1 MTDIDSFKKELDS
14 AFPTK
19 TPQQE
24 RVMAE
29 MDVEA
34 KKQEYA
40 NQLKMPSAPSSGG
53 FLDTT
58 KIKPEAGLKLQ
69 TPNFNVDEI
78 FSKTNSGEY
87 IAKFD
92 TYTPGI
98 DNYDK
103 FSREQSTGDKWL
115 NGATQFTQTVVN
127 SIAGLGNL
135 VYGTGAMIKEGELSS
150 FYDNEY
156 MNWLDDVSE
165 KRRLNNPI
173 YKTYEEQEMGFG
185 ESMGT
190 ASFWADDF
198 LQGASFTAGMIASE
212 LVLRAATGG
221 LVGGVGLSRAGLSAT
236 TQGASKLNTLKNAM
250 GLARTAAVKPIT
262 TAMSN
267 VLPKLS
273 GVTFGANVGK
283 IANIVRTGVTSAG
296 YEAGFEARHFMRE
309 MRANFEE
316 DFIEANGV
324 APTEEDRAEFESALK
339 SKANGLFAFNVA
351 VVGASNIA
359 QFGSALGLKLP
370 KIKGLSSNP
379 DSWINRKV
387 FGVGVSD
394 GAIATATM
402 GNKLARVG
410 YTFGKNAFLE
420 GFVEEGLQGV
430 GSKTA
435 EKMLKDSYSLNNANQ
450 TMGYANSFYQS
461 MSEQYGTEE
470 GLKEVYLGMLIGA
483 LTGSATNLVTARSL
497 ADKNFKALDQRAK
510 GIESQLL
517 KGGSY
522 SADNITT
529 RLLSANRTVANKR
542 DEQKAIQEGDIS
554 GVQTA
559 RHSEMFN
566 QTLRGIE
573 LNYLDQIK
581 EQTLQQLD
589 ILSDAEVAEMA
600 GVEVSDASRVREE
613 LKQEYK
619 NETKVIED
627 TINASKELIAGSLNK
642 GEYNFAIEEF
652 QKRGYS
658 KEMANATVADM
669 LQKSLAYEMYIGKV
683 AYEQADNFLNTF
695 LNEVQSSIGSTR
707 VKKSFGINDTLN
719 RSGKAARRNFNKT
732 KKELQQTVSE
742 LEQLEKDY
750 RRVENV
756 ISQTTAE
763 TGNRQQLVGQLN
775 DLVTKREELN
785 KRKQE
790 LEANA
795 NALLSSAKLET
806 PFGATVD
813 ATEITAEEILSFEE
827 DVAKTL
833 EDLRKV
839 SPEKAE
845 RLGGMLYEYQKSV
858 NAYKT
863 LDKRVKQ
870 LTDPNVGLRT
880 KKGLLPSL
888 FGRKTPNEQTA
899 EMIRGLINT
908 HYQLDRNTQEGV
920 EQAVAKAAEE
930 QLVEVGVDK
939 KEILDYLKDQPYLFE
954 QYNESTENIIPTE
967 AEIEEYY
974 DFAQRNIA
982 GEEPLTDE
990 EKARFEELNTK
1001 LANWYLTESTPLADV
1016 LKQQALRETKV
1027 EETVE
1032 EDLTD
1037 EDVDGMLEKDKKA
1050 GRPFNFLQTVQDVYL
1065 QFYKDSNTYYFSHLS
1080 PRGFLE
1086 FIGATTDLKVQ
1097 RKDSKKVETFSL
1109 DDELKTGDRV
1119 FFGNN
1124 MSFTLEDGA
1133 RIKIVTSKENFNSFG
1148 FKTRMTASGYS
1159 VVYDGDKVMKSD
1171 YADIDT
1177 YSPQEIMSLS
1187 NGDEIFAFIDMED
1200 SYNQSL
1206 TEEEFENNVKISF
1219 RDAQG
1224 NKIADLKAL
1233 HLSEAED
1240 TSIPEKFLEARAK
1253 AKELAW
1259 GKTGSIELGN
1269 ATVETVF
1276 LGAPNVVL
1284 ENGVEKWQPVDE
1296 NLIEDSG
1303 MWDGGKLTTK
1313 NGTKGVRTDLLKEI
1327 NKKVPIVVVKVGNT
1341 LIAYPVRGGKVAS
1354 NMAETFTEK
1363 GAKLALKINET
1374 LIQNGKK
1381 PAQIYYNS
1389 ETDQNMYSEDGT
1401 PTQELQ
1407 DALDRVNNIPTES
1420 TNIAEAEINIDLN
1433 GVPFLAPKMAINLDS
1448 FQTVNVAP
1456 VGQTTSQSN
1465 ITSETKVE
1473 DVLTQEQ
1480 KDNLEKAK
1488 KGEKASPAKTIFNS
1502 VQDLLKH
1509 SKSLLGKTFNV
1520 KGLNVQFVDYK
1531 GEVLTGAG
1539 QRVFVKVLINGVPV
1553 TFYSSTGSGKKAL
1566 QEGVFYPTLGIE
1578 ADERFNG
1585 TWINKI
1591 DGVEMASYYDSASL
1605 AAVGA
1610 FIDSQFGNTN
1620 SFAGSINQNT
1630 TDLQNPNK
1638 EALTKEKALEIRREY
1653 NSEYLN
1659 SGRETFSNNQ
1669 AKEVTQ
1675 AFKDLVNEIR
1685 GKVNNTQPA
1694 QKPKSR
1700 LDLQDDYFTLDFK
1713 TYAYFRDTNGDIY
1726 TKEVG
1731 EIARAKTMSN
1741 MVKTLPKAEQERVKQ
1756 AWTKQPPSYFES
1768 ENFEKVVPNV
1778 GTSSRT
1784 KQGKKN
1790 KDKEC

>member
-1 MTDIDSFKKELDS
+1 MTDIDSLKKELDL

-24 RVMAE
+24 KVFAE
-29 MDVEA
+29 MDVES

-40 NQLKMPSAPSSGG
+40 NKLKMPSAPSSGG

-58 KIKPEAGLKLQ
+58 KIKSEPGLRLE

-103 FSREQSTGDKWL
+103 FSREQTTGDKWL

-150 FYDNEY
+150 FYDNDY

-212 LVLRAATGG
+212 LVLRTATGG
-221 LVGGVGLSRAGLSAT
+221 LVGGVGFARAGLSAT
-236 TQGASKLNTLKNAM
+236 TQGASKMNTFKNAM

-273 GVTFGANVGK
+273 GVTMGSNVGK

-316 DFIEANGV
+316 DFIEANG
-324 APTEEDRAEFESALK
+324 APPTEEDRAEFESALK

-359 QFGSALGLKLP
+359 QFGSALGIKLP

-394 GAIATATM
+394 GAIATATR

-410 YTFGKNAFLE
+410 YTFGKNAVME
-420 GFVEEGLQGV
+420 GLVEEGLQGV

-450 TMGYANSFYQS
+450 TMGYANSFIQS

-483 LTGSATNLVTARSL
+483 MTGSATNLVTARTL
-497 ADKNFKALDQRAK
+497 ADGNFKALDQRAK
-510 GIESQLL
+510 GIEKQLL

-522 SADNITT
+522 SADNITA

-589 ILSDAEVAEMA
+589 MLSDTEIAEMA
-600 GVEVSDASRVREE
+600 GVEIADASRVREE

-627 TINASKELIAGSLNK
+627 TVNASKELIAGSINK
-642 GEYNFAIEEF
+642 GEYNFAIEEL

-658 KEMANATVADM
+658 KEMANSTVADM
-669 LQKSLAYEMYIGKV
+669 LQKALAYEMYIGKV

-732 KKELQQTVSE
+732 KKELQQAVSE

-750 RRVENV
+750 RRVENI

-813 ATEITAEEILSFEE
+813 ATEVTAEEILSFEE

-833 EDLRKV
+833 EDIRKV

-880 KKGLLPSL
+880 KKGLIPSL

-930 QLVEVGVDK
+930 QLVEAGIDK
-939 KEILDYLKDQPYLFE
+939 REILDYLKDQPYLFE

-1065 QFYKDSNTYYFSHLS
+1065 QFYKDTNKYIFSHLS

-1086 FIGATTDLKVQ
+1086 FIGQTEGLKVS
-1097 RKDSKKVETFSL
+1097 RVNSKTIENITLEEISET
-1109 DDELKTGDRV
+1109 LKTGDVV

-1233 HLSEAED
+1233 HLSEAGD
-1240 TSIPEKFLEARAK
+1240 TSEIPVKFLEARAK

-1284 ENGVEKWQPVDE
+1284 ENGVEKWTEIDE

-1327 NKKVPIVVVKVGNT
+1327 KKKVPVVIVKVGNT

-1407 DALDRVNNIPTES
+1407 DALDRVNSITTES

-1456 VGQTTSQSN
+1456 
-1465 ITSETKVE
+1465 I
-1473 DVLTQEQ
+1473 
-1480 KDNLEKAK
+1480 
-1488 KGEKASPAKTIFNS
+1488 
-1502 VQDLLKH
+1502 
-1509 SKSLLGKTFNV
+1509 
-1520 KGLNVQFVDYK
+1520 
-1531 GEVLTGAG
+1531 
-1539 QRVFVKVLINGVPV
+1539 
-1553 TFYSSTGSGKKAL
+1553 
-1566 QEGVFYPTLGIE
+1566 
-1578 ADERFNG
+1578 
-1585 TWINKI
+1585 
-1591 DGVEMASYYDSASL
+1591 
-1605 AAVGA
+1605 
-1610 FIDSQFGNTN
+1610 
-1620 SFAGSINQNT
+1620 
-1630 TDLQNPNK
+1630 
-1638 EALTKEKALEIRREY
+1638 
-1653 NSEYLN
+1653 
-1659 SGRETFSNNQ
+1659 
-1669 AKEVTQ
+1669 
-1675 AFKDLVNEIR
+1675 VN
-1685 GKVNNTQPA
+1685 QPA

-1700 LDLQDDYFTLDFK
+1700 LNLQDDYFTLDFK
-1713 TYAYFRDTNGDIY
+1713 PFAYFTDENGDIY

-1731 EIARAKTMSN
+1731 EVARAKTMSN
-1741 MVKTLPKAEQERVKQ
+1741 MVKTLPKAEQEKVK
-1756 AWTKQPPSYFES
+1756 ASWTKQPSNYFD
-1768 ENFEKVVPNV
+1768 NFEKVVPNV
-1778 GTSSRT
+1778 GTSLRT

-1790 KDKEC
+1790 KDKEY

>member
-1 MTDIDSFKKELDS
+1 MTDIDILKKQLDS
-14 AFPTK
+14 AFPIK

-24 RVMAE
+24 KVMVE

-34 KKQEYA
+34 KKQQYA
-40 NQLKMPSAPSSGG
+40 SQLKLPSAPTTGG

-58 KIKPEAGLKLQ
+58 KIQPETGLKLE

-78 FSKTNSGEY
+78 FSQTNSGEY
-87 IAKFD
+87 LAKFP

-103 FSREQSTGDKWL
+103 FSREQTTSDKWL
-115 NGATQFTQTVVN
+115 NGATQFSQTVVN
-127 SIAGLGNL
+127 SVAGLGNL
-135 VYGTGAMIKEGELSS
+135 VYGTGSMIKEGEFSA
-150 FYDNEY
+150 FYDNDY

-165 KRRLNNPI
+165 KRRINNPI
-173 YKTYEEQEMGFG
+173 YKTYEEQDMDFG

-198 LQGASFTAGMIASE
+198 LQGSAFTAGMIASE
-212 LVLRAATGG
+212 IVLRGLTGG
-221 LVGGVGLSRAGLSAT
+221 VVGGVGLSRAGLSAT
-236 TQGASKLNTLKNAM
+236 TQGVSKLNTLKNTM
-250 GLARTAAVKPIT
+250 GLARTATIKPIT

-273 GVTFGANVGK
+273 GATIGANIGK
-283 IANIVRTGVTSAG
+283 LANIVRTGVTSAG

-309 MRANFEE
+309 MRNNFEE
-316 DFIEANGV
+316 DFIQTNGKQ
-324 APTEEDRAEFESALK
+324 PTEEDKVEFESALK

-351 VVGASNIA
+351 VVGASNVA

-387 FGVGVSD
+387 FGAGVKD
-394 GAIATATM
+394 GVISTATK
-402 GNKLARVG
+402 GNKLTRIG

-420 GFVEEGLQGV
+420 GVVEEGLQGV

-450 TMGYANSFYQS
+450 TMGYVNSFYKS

-470 GLKEVYLGMLIGA
+470 GLREVYLGMLIGA
-483 LTGSATNLVTARSL
+483 VTGSATNLVTAKSL
-497 ADKNFKALDQRAK
+497 ADGNFKILDQRAK
-510 GIESQLL
+510 GIEQELL

-559 RHSEMFN
+559 RNSEIFN

-589 ILSDAEVAEMA
+589 ILSDVEIADIAD
-600 GVEVSDASRVREE
+600 VEVSEASRIRQE
-613 LKQEYK
+613 LKKEYK
-619 NETKVIED
+619 NETKIIED
-627 TINASKELIAGSLNK
+627 TINASKELITGSLNK
-642 GEYNFAIEEF
+642 GEYNFAIEELER
-652 QKRGYS
+652 KGYNR
-658 KEMANATVADM
+658 EMANTTVADM
-669 LQKSLAYEMYIGKV
+669 LQKSLAYEMYMGKV
-683 AYEQADNFLNTF
+683 AYEQADDFLNTF
-695 LNEVQSSIGSTR
+695 LNEIQSSIGSSR
-707 VKKSFGINDTLN
+707 VNKSFGINDTLN
-719 RSGKAARRNFNKT
+719 RSTKAIRRSFNKI
-732 KKELQQTVSE
+732 KNELKQTVIE

-750 RRVENV
+750 RRVEN
-756 ISQTTAE
+756 IIAQTTAE

-775 DLVTKREELN
+775 DLVNKRDELNRNKEEL
-785 KRKQE
+785 E
-790 LEANA
+790 LNV
-795 NALLSSAKLET
+795 NVLISSAKLET

-813 ATEITAEEILSFEE
+813 ALEITTDEILNFEE
-827 DVAKTL
+827 NIAKTL
-833 EDLRKV
+833 EDLRKS

-845 RLGGMLYEYQKSV
+845 RLGTMLYEYQKSV

-870 LTDPNVGLRT
+870 LTDPNVGIRT

-908 HYQLDRNTQEGV
+908 HYQLDRNIQEGI
-920 EQAVAKAAEE
+920 EQAVVKTTE
-930 QLVEVGVDK
+930 QQQIEVEIDK
-939 KEILDYLKDQPYLFE
+939 KEIIDYLKEQPYLFE
-954 QYNESTENIIPTE
+954 QYDESLENIVPTE

-982 GEEPLTDE
+982 GEEPLTEE
-990 EKARFEELNTK
+990 EKVRFEELNTK

-1016 LKQQALRETKV
+1016 LKQQALRETEI
-1027 EETVE
+1027 EETIE

-1037 EDVDGMLEKDKKA
+1037 EDIDGMLEKDRKS
-1050 GRPFNFLQTVQDVYL
+1050 GRPFNFLQTIQDVYL

-1086 FIGATTDLKVQ
+1086 FIGAREGLKVQ
-1097 RKDSKKVETFSL
+1097 RKDSKKIDSFSL

-1133 RIKIVTSKENFNSFG
+1133 RIKIITSKENFNSFG

-1171 YADIDT
+1171 YADINT
-1177 YSPQEIMSLS
+1177 YSPQEIMSLE
-1187 NGDEIFAFIDMED
+1187 NGDEIFAFVDMED
-1200 SYNQSL
+1200 NYNQSL

-1233 HLSEAED
+1233 YSSEEEVP
-1240 TSIPEKFLEARAK
+1240 TKFLEVRAK
-1253 AKELAW
+1253 AKELAL

-1269 ATVETVF
+1269 VIVETIF
-1276 LGAPNVVL
+1276 LGAPNIVL
-1284 ENGVEKWQPVDE
+1284 ENGVEKWQTIDE
-1296 NLIEDSG
+1296 SLIEDSG
-1303 MWDGGKLTTK
+1303 MWSGSKLTTK
-1313 NGTKGVRTDLLKEI
+1313 NGTKGIRTDLLKEI
-1327 NKKVPIVVVKVGNT
+1327 NKKVPVVIVKVGKT

-1363 GAKLALKINET
+1363 GTKLALKINET

-1381 PAQIYYNS
+1381 PVQVYYNS
-1389 ETDQNMYSEDGT
+1389 ETDQNMYSEDGA

-1407 DALDRVNNIPTES
+1407 DALNKINSITTDSTE
-1420 TNIAEAEINIDLN
+1420 IADAEINIDLN
-1433 GVPFLAPKMAINLDS
+1433 GIPFLAPKMAINLDS
-1448 FQTVNVAP
+1448 FQTINVQP
-1456 VGQTTSQSN
+1456 VLKQT
-1465 ITSETKVE
+1465 V
-1473 DVLTQEQ
+1473 
-1480 KDNLEKAK
+1480 EKAK
-1488 KGEKASPAKTIFNS
+1488 
-1502 VQDLLKH
+1502 
-1509 SKSLLGKTFNV
+1509 
-1520 KGLNVQFVDYK
+1520 
-1531 GEVLTGAG
+1531 
-1539 QRVFVKVLINGVPV
+1539 
-1553 TFYSSTGSGKKAL
+1553 
-1566 QEGVFYPTLGIE
+1566 
-1578 ADERFNG
+1578 
-1585 TWINKI
+1585 
-1591 DGVEMASYYDSASL
+1591 
-1605 AAVGA
+1605 
-1610 FIDSQFGNTN
+1610 
-1620 SFAGSINQNT
+1620 
-1630 TDLQNPNK
+1630 
-1638 EALTKEKALEIRREY
+1638 
-1653 NSEYLN
+1653 
-1659 SGRETFSNNQ
+1659 
-1669 AKEVTQ
+1669 
-1675 AFKDLVNEIR
+1675 
-1685 GKVNNTQPA
+1685 
-1694 QKPKSR
+1694 SR
-1700 LDLQDDYFTLDFK
+1700 LNLQDDYFTLDFK
-1713 TYAYFRDTNGDIY
+1713 PFAYFTDENGDVY

-1731 EIARAKTMSN
+1731 EINRAKTMSN
-1741 MVKTLPKAEQERVKQ
+1741 MVKNLPKVEQKKIKDS
-1756 AWTKQPPSYFES
+1756 WTKQPSNYFN
-1768 ENFEKVVPNV
+1768 NFDKVVPNV
-1778 GTSSRT
+1778 GTKLRI
-1784 KQGKKN
+1784 KQGKENSK
-1790 KDKEC
+1790 KDCK

>member
-1 MTDIDSFKKELDS
+1 MTDIDSLKKELDL

-24 RVMAE
+24 KVFAE
-29 MDVEA
+29 MDVES

-40 NQLKMPSAPSSGG
+40 NKLKMPSAPSSGG

-58 KIKPEAGLKLQ
+58 QIKPEAGLRLE

-103 FSREQSTGDKWL
+103 FSREQTTGDKWL

-150 FYDNEY
+150 FYDNDY

-212 LVLRAATGG
+212 LVLRGLTGG
-221 LVGGVGLSRAGLSAT
+221 IVGGVGLSRAGLSAT
-236 TQGASKLNTLKNAM
+236 TQGASKMNTFKNAM

-273 GVTFGANVGK
+273 GVTFGSNVGK

-316 DFIEANGV
+316 DFIETNGV
-324 APTEEDRAEFESALK
+324 PPTEEDKAEFESALK

-370 KIKGLSSNP
+370 KVKGFSSNP

-387 FGVGVSD
+387 FGVGVQD
-394 GAIATATM
+394 GAIATATT
-402 GNKLARVG
+402 GNKLARIG
-410 YTFGKNAFLE
+410 YTFGKNAVME
-420 GFVEEGLQGV
+420 GLVEEGLQGV

-450 TMGYANSFYQS
+450 TMGYANAFYKS

-470 GLKEVYLGMLIGA
+470 GLREVYLGMLIGA
-483 LTGSATNLVTARSL
+483 MTGSATNLVTARSL
-497 ADKNFKALDQRAK
+497 ADGNFKMLDERAK
-510 GIESQLL
+510 GIEKQLL

-522 SADNITT
+522 SAENIAT
-529 RLLSANRTVANKR
+529 RLFSANRTVANKR

-589 ILSDAEVAEMA
+589 MLSDVEVAEMA
-600 GVEVSDASRVREE
+600 GVEVSEASRVREE

-627 TINASKELIAGSLNK
+627 TVNASKELIAGSINK

-669 LQKSLAYEMYIGKV
+669 LQKALAYEMYIGKV

-707 VKKSFGINDTLN
+707 VKRSFGINDTLN

-750 RRVENV
+750 RRVENI

-775 DLVTKREELN
+775 DLVNKREELN

-813 ATEITAEEILSFEE
+813 ATEITADEILSFEQ

-920 EQAVAKAAEE
+920 EQAVAKVAEE
-930 QLVEVGVDK
+930 QLVEAGVDK
-939 KEILDYLKDQPYLFE
+939 REILDYLKDQPYLFE

-990 EKARFEELNTK
+990 EKVRFEELNTK

-1086 FIGATTDLKVQ
+1086 FIGATEGLKIQ

-1233 HLSEAED
+1233 HLAEAQD
-1240 TSIPEKFLEARAK
+1240 TSEIPTKFLEARAK

-1269 ATVETVF
+1269 VTVETVF

-1296 NLIEDSG
+1296 SLIEDSG
-1303 MWDGGKLTTK
+1303 MWDGSKLTTK
-1313 NGTKGVRTDLLKEI
+1313 NGTKGIRTDLLKDI
-1327 NKKVPIVVVKVGNT
+1327 NKKVPVVIVKVGNT

-1374 LIQNGKK
+1374 LVQNGKK

-1407 DALDRVNNIPTES
+1407 DALDRVNSITTES

-1433 GVPFLAPKMAINLDS
+1433 SIPFLAPKMSINLDS
-1448 FQTVNVAP
+1448 FQTVNVEP
-1456 VGQTTSQSN
+1456 VV
-1465 ITSETKVE
+1465 IKP
-1473 DVLTQEQ
+1473 TQ
-1480 KDNLEKAK
+1480 KAK
-1488 KGEKASPAKTIFNS
+1488 
-1502 VQDLLKH
+1502 
-1509 SKSLLGKTFNV
+1509 
-1520 KGLNVQFVDYK
+1520 
-1531 GEVLTGAG
+1531 
-1539 QRVFVKVLINGVPV
+1539 R
-1553 TFYSSTGSGKKAL
+1553 
-1566 QEGVFYPTLGIE
+1566 
-1578 ADERFNG
+1578 
-1585 TWINKI
+1585 
-1591 DGVEMASYYDSASL
+1591 
-1605 AAVGA
+1605 
-1610 FIDSQFGNTN
+1610 
-1620 SFAGSINQNT
+1620 
-1630 TDLQNPNK
+1630 
-1638 EALTKEKALEIRREY
+1638 
-1653 NSEYLN
+1653 
-1659 SGRETFSNNQ
+1659 
-1669 AKEVTQ
+1669 
-1675 AFKDLVNEIR
+1675 
-1685 GKVNNTQPA
+1685 
-1694 QKPKSR
+1694 R
-1700 LDLQDDYFTLDFK
+1700 LDLQGDYFTLDFK
-1713 TYAYFRDTNGDIY
+1713 VYAYFRDDSGDIY

-1731 EIARAKTMSN
+1731 EINRAKTMSN
-1741 MVKTLPKAEQERVKQ
+1741 MAKTLPKSEQEKVKQ
-1756 AWTKQPPSYFES
+1756 AWTKQPSNYFEN
-1768 ENFEKVVPNV
+1768 EDFEKVVPDV
-1778 GTSSRT
+1778 STTSRT

>member
-1 MTDIDSFKKELDS
+1 MTDLDSFKKQLDS

-24 RVMAE
+24 RAMAE
-29 MDVEA
+29 INIESQ
-34 KKQEYA
+34 KQYYSSKLSNPMSA
-40 NQLKMPSAPSSGG
+40 NTTGG

-58 KIKPEAGLKLQ
+58 SFQAEGGLELTQK
-69 TPNFNVDEI
+69 NFNVDEI

-98 DNYDK
+98 DNYDRA
-103 FSREQSTGDKWL
+103 SREQTTTDKWL
-115 NGATQFTQTVVN
+115 NGVTQFTQTVVN
-127 SIAGLGNL
+127 SVAGLGNL

-150 FYDNEY
+150 FYDNDY

-236 TQGASKLNTLKNAM
+236 TQGASKLNTFKNAM
-250 GLARTAAVKPIT
+250 GLARTSAVKPIT

-267 VLPKLS
+267 VLPKLK
-273 GVTFGANVGK
+273 GVTIGSNVGK
-283 IANIVRTGVTSAG
+283 MANIVRTGVTSAG

-316 DFIEANGV
+316 DFIETNGV

-359 QFGSALGLKLP
+359 QFGSALGIKLP
-370 KIKGLSSNP
+370 KIKGFSSNP

-387 FGVGVSD
+387 FGVGVQD
-394 GAIATATM
+394 GVIATATT

-435 EKMLKDSYSLNNANQ
+435 EKMLKDSYNLNNANQ

-461 MSEQYGTEE
+461 MAEQYGTEE
-470 GLKEVYLGMLIGA
+470 GLREVYLGMLIGA
-483 LTGSATNLVTARSL
+483 MTGSATNLVTARSL
-497 ADKNFKALDQRAK
+497 ADGNFKALDERAK
-510 GIESQLL
+510 GIEKELL

-529 RLLSANRTVANKR
+529 RLLSANRTVANKI

-566 QTLRGIE
+566 QTLRGIN

-589 ILSDAEVAEMA
+589 MLSDVEIAEMA

-627 TINASKELIAGSLNK
+627 TINASKELIAGSINK

-658 KEMANATVADM
+658 KEMANSTVADM
-669 LQKSLAYEMYIGKV
+669 LQKALAYEMYIGKV
-683 AYEQADNFLNTF
+683 SYEQADNFLNTF
-695 LNEVQSSIGSTR
+695 LNEVQSSIGSSR

-719 RSGKAARRNFNKT
+719 RSGKATKRNFNTT

-750 RRVENV
+750 RRVENI

-813 ATEITAEEILSFEE
+813 ATEVTAEEILSFEE

-920 EQAVAKAAEE
+920 EKAVAKAAEE
-930 QLVEVGVDK
+930 QLVEAGVDK

-954 QYNESTENIIPTE
+954 QYNESTDNIIPTE

-982 GEEPLTDE
+982 GEE
-990 EKARFEELNTK
+990 KARFEELNIK

-1027 EETVE
+1027 EDTVE

-1037 EDVDGMLEKDKKA
+1037 EDVDGMLEKDKKV

-1086 FIGATTDLKVQ
+1086 FIGATSDLKVQ
-1097 RKDSKKVETFSL
+1097 RKDIKKVEPFSL
-1109 DDELKTGDRV
+1109 DDELKTGDKV

-1233 HLSEAED
+1233 HLAEAQD
-1240 TSIPEKFLEARAK
+1240 TSEIPTKFLEARAK

-1259 GKTGSIELGN
+1259 GKTGSIELGS

-1284 ENGVEKWQPVDE
+1284 ENGAEKWQPVDE

-1303 MWDGGKLTTK
+1303 MWNGSKLTTK
-1313 NGTKGVRTDLLKEI
+1313 NGTKGVRTDLLKGI
-1327 NKKVPIVVVKVGNT
+1327 DKKVPVVIIKVGNT
-1341 LIAYPVRGGKVAS
+1341 LVAYPVRGGKVAS

-1381 PAQIYYNS
+1381 PAQIFYNS

-1407 DALDRVNNIPTES
+1407 DALDRVNSITTES

-1448 FQTVNVAP
+1448 FQTVNIQLV
-1456 VGQTTSQSN
+1456 VSQ
-1465 ITSETKVE
+1465 
-1473 DVLTQEQ
+1473 
-1480 KDNLEKAK
+1480 
-1488 KGEKASPAKTIFNS
+1488 
-1502 VQDLLKH
+1502 
-1509 SKSLLGKTFNV
+1509 
-1520 KGLNVQFVDYK
+1520 
-1531 GEVLTGAG
+1531 
-1539 QRVFVKVLINGVPV
+1539 
-1553 TFYSSTGSGKKAL
+1553 
-1566 QEGVFYPTLGIE
+1566 PT
-1578 ADERFNG
+1578 
-1585 TWINKI
+1585 
-1591 DGVEMASYYDSASL
+1591 
-1605 AAVGA
+1605 
-1610 FIDSQFGNTN
+1610 
-1620 SFAGSINQNT
+1620 
-1630 TDLQNPNK
+1630 
-1638 EALTKEKALEIRREY
+1638 
-1653 NSEYLN
+1653 
-1659 SGRETFSNNQ
+1659 
-1669 AKEVTQ
+1669 
-1675 AFKDLVNEIR
+1675 
-1685 GKVNNTQPA
+1685 

-1700 LDLQDDYFTLDFK
+1700 LNLQDDYFTLDFK
-1713 TYAYFRDTNGDIY
+1713 PFAYFTDENGDIY

-1741 MVKTLPKAEQERVKQ
+1741 MVKTLPKVEQERVK
-1756 AWTKQPPSYFES
+1756 ASWTKQPSNYFD
-1768 ENFEKVVPNV
+1768 NFEKVVPNV

>member
-1 MTDIDSFKKELDS
+1 MTDIDSLKKELDL

-24 RVMAE
+24 KVFAE
-29 MDVEA
+29 MDVES

-40 NQLKMPSAPSSGG
+40 NKLKMPSAPSSGG

-58 KIKPEAGLKLQ
+58 KIKSEPGLRLE

-103 FSREQSTGDKWL
+103 FSREQTTGDKWL

-135 VYGTGAMIKEGELSS
+135 VYGIGAMIKERELSS
-150 FYDNEY
+150 FYDNDY

-212 LVLRAATGG
+212 LVLRGLTGG
-221 LVGGVGLSRAGLSAT
+221 VVGGVGLSRAGLSAT
-236 TQGASKLNTLKNAM
+236 TQGAFKLNTLKNAM

-316 DFIEANGV
+316 DFIETNGV

-370 KIKGLSSNP
+370 KVKGFSSNP

-387 FGVGVSD
+387 FGVGVQD

-410 YTFGKNAFLE
+410 YTFGKNAVME
-420 GFVEEGLQGV
+420 GLVEEGLQGV

-450 TMGYANSFYQS
+450 TMGYANSFIKS

-483 LTGSATNLVTARSL
+483 LTGSATNLVTARTL
-497 ADKNFKALDQRAK
+497 ADGNFKVLDQRAK
-510 GIESQLL
+510 GIEKQLL

-522 SADNITT
+522 SADNMMQK
-529 RLLSANRTVANKR
+529 LLSANRTVANKR

-554 GVQTA
+554 AVQTA

-589 ILSDAEVAEMA
+589 MLSNEEIATMA
-600 GVEVSDASRVREE
+600 DVEVSEASRIREE

-627 TINASKELIAGSLNK
+627 TINSSKELIAGSLNK

-658 KEMANATVADM
+658 KDMANATVADM

-683 AYEQADNFLNTF
+683 SYEQADNFLNTF
-695 LNEVQSSIGSTR
+695 LNEVQDTIGSPQVR
-707 VKKSFGINDTLN
+707 DSFNINDILN
-719 RSGKAARRNFNKT
+719 TSEKQVRQDFYKT
-732 KKELQQTVSE
+732 KDELQKTVSQ

-750 RRVENV
+750 RRVENI

-795 NALLSSAKLET
+795 NALLSSSVLRTPIGAKKKKE
-806 PFGATVD
+806 F
-813 ATEITAEEILSFEE
+813 TAEELLTFEKNI
-827 DVAKTL
+827 AKTL

-920 EQAVAKAAEE
+920 EQAVAKVAEE
-930 QLVEVGVDK
+930 QLVEAGVDK
-939 KEILDYLKDQPYLFE
+939 REILDYLKDQPYLFE

-1027 EETVE
+1027 EETAE

-1086 FIGATTDLKVQ
+1086 FIGVTTDLKVQ
-1097 RKDSKKVETFSL
+1097 RKDSKKVEPFSL

-1148 FKTRMTASGYS
+1148 FKIRMTASGYS

-1233 HLSEAED
+1233 HLSEAD
-1240 TSIPEKFLEARAK
+1240 GTSIPEKFLEARAK

-1327 NKKVPIVVVKVGNT
+1327 NKKVPVVVVKVGNT

-1354 NMAETFTEK
+1354 NIAETFTEK

-1407 DALDRVNNIPTES
+1407 DALDRVNNIS
-1420 TNIAEAEINIDLN
+1420 TDTMDISKAQININLN
-1433 GVPFLAPKMAINLDS
+1433 GVPFLAPKMSIYLDGS
-1448 FQTVNVAP
+1448 FELNDVEP
-1456 VGQTTSQSN
+1456 VSQKTKTTSEKQ
-1465 ITSETKVE
+1465 TEPTK
-1473 DVLTQEQ
+1473 
-1480 KDNLEKAK
+1480 K
-1488 KGEKASPAKTIFNS
+1488 K
-1502 VQDLLKH
+1502 
-1509 SKSLLGKTFNV
+1509 
-1520 KGLNVQFVDYK
+1520 
-1531 GEVLTGAG
+1531 
-1539 QRVFVKVLINGVPV
+1539 LILRP
-1553 TFYSSTGSGKKAL
+1553 
-1566 QEGVFYPTLGIE
+1566 
-1578 ADERFNG
+1578 
-1585 TWINKI
+1585 
-1591 DGVEMASYYDSASL
+1591 
-1605 AAVGA
+1605 
-1610 FIDSQFGNTN
+1610 N
-1620 SFAGSINQNT
+1620 SFIV
-1630 TDLQNPNK
+1630 DK
-1638 EALTKEKALEIRREY
+1638 EIH
-1653 NSEYLN
+1653 S
-1659 SGRETFSNNQ
+1659 
-1669 AKEVTQ
+1669 
-1675 AFKDLVNEIR
+1675 
-1685 GKVNNTQPA
+1685 
-1694 QKPKSR
+1694 
-1700 LDLQDDYFTLDFK
+1700 
-1713 TYAYFRDTNGDIY
+1713 YFRDKNGDIY
-1726 TKEVG
+1726 TSYTRTNAEAKGREKQDWLEQPSFLMARNLKGELVPIGEALDEV
-1731 EIARAKTMSN
+1731 RQT
-1741 MVKTLPKAEQERVKQ
+1741 
-1756 AWTKQPPSYFES
+1756 WTKQPADYFD
-1768 ENFEKVVPNV
+1768 NFEVEVVTPDV

>member
-1 MTDIDSFKKELDS
+1 MTDIDSLKKELDL

-24 RVMAE
+24 KVFAE
-29 MDVEA
+29 MDVES

-40 NQLKMPSAPSSGG
+40 NKLKMPSAPSSGG

-58 KIKPEAGLKLQ
+58 KIKSEPGLRLE

-103 FSREQSTGDKWL
+103 FSREQTTGDKWL

-150 FYDNEY
+150 FYDNDY

-212 LVLRAATGG
+212 LVLRTATGG
-221 LVGGVGLSRAGLSAT
+221 LVGGVGFARAGLSAT
-236 TQGASKLNTLKNAM
+236 TQGASKMNTFKNAM

-273 GVTFGANVGK
+273 GVTIGSNVGK
-283 IANIVRTGVTSAG
+283 LANIVRTGVTSAG

-316 DFIEANGV
+316 DFIEANG
-324 APTEEDRAEFESALK
+324 APPTEEDRAEFESALK

-370 KIKGLSSNP
+370 KVKGFSSNP

-394 GAIATATM
+394 GAIATATR

-410 YTFGKNAFLE
+410 YTFGKNAVME
-420 GFVEEGLQGV
+420 GLVEEGLQGV

-450 TMGYANSFYQS
+450 TMGYANSFIQS

-483 LTGSATNLVTARSL
+483 MTGSATNLVTARTL
-497 ADKNFKALDQRAK
+497 ADGNFKVLDQRAK
-510 GIESQLL
+510 GIEKQLL

-522 SADNITT
+522 SAENITA

-589 ILSDAEVAEMA
+589 MLSDTEIAEMA
-600 GVEVSDASRVREE
+600 GVEIADASRVREE

-627 TINASKELIAGSLNK
+627 TVNASKELIAGSINK
-642 GEYNFAIEEF
+642 GEYNFAIKKKK
-652 QKRGYS
+652 KRGYS
-658 KEMANATVADM
+658 KEMANSTVADM
-669 LQKSLAYEMYIGKV
+669 LQKALAYEMYIGKV

-732 KKELQQTVSE
+732 KKELQQAVSE

-750 RRVENV
+750 RRVENI

-813 ATEITAEEILSFEE
+813 ATEVTAEEILSFEE

-880 KKGLLPSL
+880 KKGLIPSL

-920 EQAVAKAAEE
+920 EQAVAKVAEE
-930 QLVEVGVDK
+930 QLVEAGVDK
-939 KEILDYLKDQPYLFE
+939 REILDYLKDQPYLFE

-1027 EETVE
+1027 EETAE

-1065 QFYKDSNTYYFSHLS
+1065 QFYKDTNKYIFSHLS

-1086 FIGATTDLKVQ
+1086 FIGQTEGLKVS
-1097 RKDSKKVETFSL
+1097 RVNSKTIENITLEEISET
-1109 DDELKTGDRV
+1109 LKTGDVV

-1124 MSFTLEDGA
+1124 MAFTLEDGA

-1206 TEEEFENNVKISF
+1206 TEGEFERNVKISF
-1219 RDAQG
+1219 KDAQG

-1240 TSIPEKFLEARAK
+1240 TSIPEKFLDARAK

-1259 GKTGSIELGN
+1259 GKTGSIELGS

-1284 ENGVEKWQPVDE
+1284 ENGVEKWTEIDE

-1327 NKKVPIVVVKVGNT
+1327 KKKVPVVIVKVGNT

-1354 NMAETFTEK
+1354 NIAETFTEK

-1407 DALDRVNNIPTES
+1407 DALDRVNSITTES

-1456 VGQTTSQSN
+1456 
-1465 ITSETKVE
+1465 I
-1473 DVLTQEQ
+1473 
-1480 KDNLEKAK
+1480 
-1488 KGEKASPAKTIFNS
+1488 
-1502 VQDLLKH
+1502 
-1509 SKSLLGKTFNV
+1509 
-1520 KGLNVQFVDYK
+1520 
-1531 GEVLTGAG
+1531 
-1539 QRVFVKVLINGVPV
+1539 
-1553 TFYSSTGSGKKAL
+1553 
-1566 QEGVFYPTLGIE
+1566 
-1578 ADERFNG
+1578 
-1585 TWINKI
+1585 
-1591 DGVEMASYYDSASL
+1591 
-1605 AAVGA
+1605 
-1610 FIDSQFGNTN
+1610 
-1620 SFAGSINQNT
+1620 
-1630 TDLQNPNK
+1630 
-1638 EALTKEKALEIRREY
+1638 
-1653 NSEYLN
+1653 
-1659 SGRETFSNNQ
+1659 
-1669 AKEVTQ
+1669 
-1675 AFKDLVNEIR
+1675 VN
-1685 GKVNNTQPA
+1685 QPA

-1700 LDLQDDYFTLDFK
+1700 LNLQDDYFTLDFK
-1713 TYAYFRDTNGDIY
+1713 PFAYFTDENGDIY

-1731 EIARAKTMSN
+1731 EVARAKTMSN
-1741 MVKTLPKAEQERVKQ
+1741 MVKTLPKAEQEKVK
-1756 AWTKQPPSYFES
+1756 ASWTKQPSNYFD
-1768 ENFEKVVPNV
+1768 NFEKVVPNV

>member
-1 MTDIDSFKKELDS
+1 MTDIDSLKKELDL

-24 RVMAE
+24 KVFAE
-29 MDVEA
+29 MDVES

-40 NQLKMPSAPSSGG
+40 NKLKMPSAPSSGG

-58 KIKPEAGLKLQ
+58 KIKSEPGLKLE
-69 TPNFNVDEI
+69 TPNFNADEI

-103 FSREQSTGDKWL
+103 FSREQTRGDKWL

-135 VYGTGAMIKEGELSS
+135 VYGTGAIIKEGELSS
-150 FYDNEY
+150 FCDNDY

-185 ESMGT
+185 ESLGT
-190 ASFWADDF
+190 HSFWADDF
-198 LQGASFTAGMIASE
+198 LQGVSFTAGMIASE
-212 LVLRAATGG
+212 LVLRGLTGG
-221 LVGGVGLSRAGLSAT
+221 VVGGVGLSRAGLSAT

-273 GVTFGANVGK
+273 GVTIGSNVGK
-283 IANIVRTGVTSAG
+283 LANIVRTGVTSAG

-316 DFIEANGV
+316 DFFETNGV

-359 QFGSALGLKLP
+359 QFGAALGIKLP
-370 KIKGLSSNP
+370 KVKGFSSNP

-394 GAIATATM
+394 GAIATATR

-410 YTFGKNAFLE
+410 YTFGKNAVME
-420 GFVEEGLQGV
+420 GLGEEGLQGV

-450 TMGYANSFYQS
+450 TMGYANSFIQS

-483 LTGSATNLVTARSL
+483 MTGSTTNLVTARTL
-497 ADKNFKALDQRAK
+497 ADGNFKVLDQRAK
-510 GIESQLL
+510 GIEKQLL

-522 SADNITT
+522 SAENITA

-589 ILSDAEVAEMA
+589 MLSDTEIAEMA
-600 GVEVSDASRVREE
+600 GVEIADASRVKEE

-627 TINASKELIAGSLNK
+627 TVNASKELIAGSINK
-642 GEYNFAIEEF
+642 GEYNFAVEEF
-652 QKRGYS
+652 VKRGYS
-658 KEMANATVADM
+658 QEEAKAQTANK
-669 LQKSLAYEMYIGKV
+669 LQSALAYEMYIGKV
-683 AYEQADNFLNTF
+683 SYEQADNFLNTF
-695 LNEVQSSIGSTR
+695 LNEVQDTIGSPQVR
-707 VKKSFGINDTLN
+707 DSFNINDILN
-719 RSGKAARRNFNKT
+719 TSEKQVRQDFYKT
-732 KKELQQTVSE
+732 KGELQQTVSE

-795 NALLSSAKLET
+795 NALLSSSVLRTPIGAKKKKE
-806 PFGATVD
+806 F
-813 ATEITAEEILSFEE
+813 TAEELLTFEE
-827 DVAKTL
+827 NIVKTL

-908 HYQLDRNTQEGV
+908 HYQLGRNTQEGV
-920 EQAVAKAAEE
+920 EKVVAKVTKE
-930 QLVEVGVDK
+930 QLVEAGIDK
-939 KEILDYLKDQPYLFE
+939 REILDYLKDQPYLFE

-1037 EDVDGMLEKDKKA
+1037 EDVDGMLEKDKKV

-1097 RKDSKKVETFSL
+1097 RKDSKKVEPFSL

-1200 SYNQSL
+1200 GYNQSL

-1240 TSIPEKFLEARAK
+1240 TSEIPVKFLEARAK

-1327 NKKVPIVVVKVGNT
+1327 KKKVPVVIVKVGNT

-1389 ETDQNMYSEDGT
+1389 DTDQNMYSEDGT

-1407 DALDRVNNIPTES
+1407 DALDRVNSITTES
-1420 TNIAEAEINIDLN
+1420 TNITEAEINIDLN

-1448 FQTVNVAP
+1448 FQTVNIQP
-1456 VGQTTSQSN
+1456 V
-1465 ITSETKVE
+1465 
-1473 DVLTQEQ
+1473 
-1480 KDNLEKAK
+1480 
-1488 KGEKASPAKTIFNS
+1488 
-1502 VQDLLKH
+1502 
-1509 SKSLLGKTFNV
+1509 
-1520 KGLNVQFVDYK
+1520 
-1531 GEVLTGAG
+1531 
-1539 QRVFVKVLINGVPV
+1539 
-1553 TFYSSTGSGKKAL
+1553 
-1566 QEGVFYPTLGIE
+1566 
-1578 ADERFNG
+1578 
-1585 TWINKI
+1585 
-1591 DGVEMASYYDSASL
+1591 
-1605 AAVGA
+1605 
-1610 FIDSQFGNTN
+1610 
-1620 SFAGSINQNT
+1620 
-1630 TDLQNPNK
+1630 
-1638 EALTKEKALEIRREY
+1638 
-1653 NSEYLN
+1653 
-1659 SGRETFSNNQ
+1659 
-1669 AKEVTQ
+1669 
-1675 AFKDLVNEIR
+1675 VN
-1685 GKVNNTQPA
+1685 QPA
-1694 QKPKSR
+1694 QKSKSR
-1700 LDLQDDYFTLDFK
+1700 LNLQDDYFTLDFK
-1713 TYAYFRDTNGDIY
+1713 PFAYFTDENGDIY

-1731 EIARAKTMSN
+1731 EVARAKTMSN
-1741 MVKTLPKAEQERVKQ
+1741 MVKTLPKAEQEKVK
-1756 AWTKQPPSYFES
+1756 ASWTKQPSNYFD
-1768 ENFEKVVPNV
+1768 NFEKVVPNV

>member
-1 MTDIDSFKKELDS
+1 MTDIDSLKKELDL

-24 RVMAE
+24 KVFAE
-29 MDVEA
+29 MDVES

-40 NQLKMPSAPSSGG
+40 NKLKMPSAPSSGG

-58 KIKPEAGLKLQ
+58 KIKSEPGLRLE

-103 FSREQSTGDKWL
+103 FSREQTAGDKWL

-135 VYGTGAMIKEGELSS
+135 VYGTGAMIKEGEFSA
-150 FYDNEY
+150 FYDNDY

-185 ESMGT
+185 ESLGT
-190 ASFWADDF
+190 HSFWADDF

-212 LVLRAATGG
+212 FVLRGLTGG
-221 LVGGVGLSRAGLSAT
+221 VVGGVGLARAGLSAT
-236 TQGASKLNTLKNAM
+236 TQGASKLNTFKNAM

-267 VLPKLS
+267 VLPKLK
-273 GVTFGANVGK
+273 GINFGAGVGK
-283 IANIVRTGVTSAG
+283 VANTVRMGVTSAG

-316 DFIEANGV
+316 DFIEANGA

-359 QFGSALGLKLP
+359 QFGAALGIKLP
-370 KIKGLSSNP
+370 KVKGFSSNP

-394 GAIATATM
+394 GAIATTTV

-483 LTGSATNLVTARSL
+483 MTGSATNLLTARSL
-497 ADKNFKALDQRAK
+497 ADGNFKVLDQRAK
-510 GIESQLL
+510 GIEKQLL

-522 SADNITT
+522 SADNMTT
-529 RLLSANRTVANKR
+529 RLLSVNRTVANKR

-589 ILSDAEVAEMA
+589 VLSDAEIAEMA
-600 GVEVSDASRVREE
+600 GVEVSEASRIREE
-613 LKQEYK
+613 LKNEYK
-619 NETKVIED
+619 VETKVIED

-707 VKKSFGINDTLN
+707 ISASFKINDRLN
-719 RSGKAARRNFNKT
+719 RSSKATQRAFNKS

-750 RRVENV
+750 RKVENI

-775 DLVTKREELN
+775 DLVNKREELI
-785 KRKQE
+785 KRKNE
-790 LEANA
+790 LTANK
-795 NALLSSAKLET
+795 NALLSASKLYSPIGEEK
-806 PFGATVD
+806 G
-813 ATEITAEEILSFEE
+813 TEFTEEELLSFEE
-827 DVAKTL
+827 NIAKTL

-899 EMIRGLINT
+899 EMIRGLVNT
-908 HYQLDRNTQEGV
+908 QYELGRNTQEGV
-920 EQAVAKAAEE
+920 EKAVGKAAEE
-930 QLVEVGVDK
+930 QLVEAGVDK

-1065 QFYKDSNTYYFSHLS
+1065 QFYKDSNKYRISHLS

-1086 FIGATTDLKVQ
+1086 FIGQTEGLKVQ
-1097 RKDSKKVETFSL
+1097 RKDDKTIKAITLEEISES
-1109 DDELKTGDRV
+1109 LKTGDRV

-1124 MSFTLEDGA
+1124 MSFLLDDGA
-1133 RIKIVTSKENFNSFG
+1133 VIQLITSKENFNSFG
-1148 FKTRMTASGYS
+1148 FTVRMTASGFG
-1159 VVYDGDKVMKSD
+1159 VLYDGDVVMKSD
-1171 YADIDT
+1171 YADIDA
-1177 YSPQEIMSLS
+1177 YSPQEIMSRKR
-1187 NGDEIFAFIDMED
+1187 GDEIFAFIDMGD
-1200 SYNQSL
+1200 SYNKSL
-1206 TEEEFENNVKISF
+1206 TEEEFERNVKISF
-1219 RDAQG
+1219 KDAQG
-1224 NKIADLKAL
+1224 NKISDLKAL

-1259 GKTGSIELGN
+1259 GKTGSIELGS
-1269 ATVETVF
+1269 AKVDKIF

-1284 ENGVEKWQPVDE
+1284 ENGVEKWTEIDE

-1303 MWDGGKLTTK
+1303 VWSGSSLTTK
-1313 NGTKGVRTDLLKEI
+1313 KDTKEIKTDLLRDIK
-1327 NKKVPIVVVKVGNT
+1327 KKVPVVIVKVGNT

-1407 DALDRVNNIPTES
+1407 DALNRVNNIS
-1420 TNIAEAEINIDLN
+1420 TDTMDISKAQININLN
-1433 GVPFLAPKMAINLDS
+1433 GTPFLAPKMSIYLDGS
-1448 FQTVNVAP
+1448 FELNDVEPTTQKTKTASEKQTEP
-1456 VGQTTSQSN
+1456 
-1465 ITSETKVE
+1465 
-1473 DVLTQEQ
+1473 
-1480 KDNLEKAK
+1480 
-1488 KGEKASPAKTIFNS
+1488 
-1502 VQDLLKH
+1502 
-1509 SKSLLGKTFNV
+1509 
-1520 KGLNVQFVDYK
+1520 
-1531 GEVLTGAG
+1531 
-1539 QRVFVKVLINGVPV
+1539 
-1553 TFYSSTGSGKKAL
+1553 
-1566 QEGVFYPTLGIE
+1566 
-1578 ADERFNG
+1578 
-1585 TWINKI
+1585 
-1591 DGVEMASYYDSASL
+1591 
-1605 AAVGA
+1605 
-1610 FIDSQFGNTN
+1610 
-1620 SFAGSINQNT
+1620 
-1630 TDLQNPNK
+1630 
-1638 EALTKEKALEIRREY
+1638 TKEVK
-1653 NSEYLN
+1653 
-1659 SGRETFSNNQ
+1659 
-1669 AKEVTQ
+1669 
-1675 AFKDLVNEIR
+1675 
-1685 GKVNNTQPA
+1685 
-1694 QKPKSR
+1694 KSK
-1700 LDLQDDYFTLDFK
+1700 LDLQEYYFTLNYR
-1713 TYAYFRDTNGDIY
+1713 TYAYFRDINGDIY
-1726 TKEVG
+1726 TKEIG
-1731 EIARAKTMSN
+1731 DRIEATRQSKSLRN
-1741 MVKTLPKAEQERVKQ
+1741 LPKAAQDKVKPY
-1756 AWTKQPPSYFES
+1756 WTKQPPSYFES

-1790 KDKEC
+1790 KDEEC

>member
-69 TPNFNVDEI
+69 TSNFNVDEI

-103 FSREQSTGDKWL
+103 FSREQTTTDKWL

-150 FYDNEY
+150 FYDNDY

-212 LVLRAATGG
+212 LVLRGLTGG

-273 GVTFGANVGK
+273 GVTIGSNVGK

-316 DFIEANGV
+316 DFIETNGV

-359 QFGSALGLKLP
+359 QFGSALGIKLP

-379 DSWINRKV
+379 DNWINRKV
-387 FGVGVSD
+387 FGVGVQD

-483 LTGSATNLVTARSL
+483 MTGSATNLVTARTL
-497 ADKNFKALDQRAK
+497 ADGNFKALDQRAK

-589 ILSDAEVAEMA
+589 MLSDAEVAEMA

-627 TINASKELIAGSLNK
+627 TVNASKELIAGSLNK

-719 RSGKAARRNFNKT
+719 RSGKAARRNFSKT

-813 ATEITAEEILSFEE
+813 ATEVTAEEILSFEE

-880 KKGLLPSL
+880 KKGLIPSL

-930 QLVEVGVDK
+930 QLVEAGVDK
-939 KEILDYLKDQPYLFE
+939 REILDYLKDQPYLFE

-990 EKARFEELNTK
+990 EKVRFEELNTK

-1233 HLSEAED
+1233 HLAEAQD
-1240 TSIPEKFLEARAK
+1240 TSEIPTKFLEARAK

-1303 MWDGGKLTTK
+1303 MWDGSKLTTK

-1327 NKKVPIVVVKVGNT
+1327 KKKVPVVIVKVGNT
-1341 LIAYPVRGGKVAS
+1341 LVAYPVRGGKVAS

-1363 GAKLALKINET
+1363 AAKLALKINET

-1448 FQTVNVAP
+1448 FQTVNVQP
-1456 VGQTTSQSN
+1456 KSSSSQSD
-1465 ITSETKVE
+1465 VE
-1473 DVLTQEQ
+1473 SKLGH
-1480 KDNLEKAK
+1480 KDNVQLFRNFVSILQEFKKQFPNEARIISENADQLKVFIVGGTTDIKRNSDSRGDLDVVFLHQNEVDNQQINEFGAAIQKLQYFITDMGNNTQQPAIESNLRPSEKSSPINISDIIAV
-1488 KGEKASPAKTIFNS
+1488 ELKA
-1502 VQDLLKH
+1502 
-1509 SKSLLGKTFNV
+1509 
-1520 KGLNVQFVDYK
+1520 
-1531 GEVLTGAG
+1531 
-1539 QRVFVKVLINGVPV
+1539 VKVN
-1553 TFYSSTGSGKKAL
+1553 
-1566 QEGVFYPTLGIE
+1566 
-1578 ADERFNG
+1578 
-1585 TWINKI
+1585 
-1591 DGVEMASYYDSASL
+1591 
-1605 AAVGA
+1605 
-1610 FIDSQFGNTN
+1610 
-1620 SFAGSINQNT
+1620 
-1630 TDLQNPNK
+1630 
-1638 EALTKEKALEIRREY
+1638 
-1653 NSEYLN
+1653 
-1659 SGRETFSNNQ
+1659 
-1669 AKEVTQ
+1669 
-1675 AFKDLVNEIR
+1675 
-1685 GKVNNTQPA
+1685 QPA

-1731 EIARAKTMSN
+1731 EITRAKTMSN